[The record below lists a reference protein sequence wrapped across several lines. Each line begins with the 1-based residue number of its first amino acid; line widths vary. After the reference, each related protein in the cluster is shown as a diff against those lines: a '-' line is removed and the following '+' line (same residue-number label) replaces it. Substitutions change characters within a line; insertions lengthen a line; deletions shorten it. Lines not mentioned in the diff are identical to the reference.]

1 MRISYTVT
9 TQSCPSCG
17 HVFKRSNSLWLYIVV
32 LALLPIS
39 LPTLIAFNFLS
50 EKVFLSPSVPTIGNP
65 IKTCPKCGL
74 KIKSGKVEKE
84 SLSKVELL
92 DYQFRWL
99 FRLSYLLGGIAI
111 LFLIGFIFGL
121 FDYDNTVLYC
131 LYISLGAAFIIFII
145 AYIYRKK
152 SNNISKDDNANTK
165 ATSTATLPI
174 VDPIAIAKIT
184 SEIEEEKENKRDA
197 FYQHL
202 LLIPR
207 DFAFNNGHIEEYKQ
221 IELEIGASIR
231 SHLKVYEM
239 MFGQFY
245 DSDNENDKDTVLALE
260 EFAFAI
266 GIYYLF
272 ELDKVYPNIRTGDI
286 IDIINKCIPE
296 QFNMQLSLLDNT
308 DLEYVDKEELI
319 KIINKKLN
327 LLKQD

>member
-1 MRISYTVT
+1 M
-9 TQSCPSCG
+9 
-17 HVFKRSNSLWLYIVV
+17 
-32 LALLPIS
+32 
-39 LPTLIAFNFLS
+39 
-50 EKVFLSPSVPTIGNP
+50 KV
-65 IKTCPKCGL
+65 
-74 KIKSGKVEKE
+74 KSGKVEKE

-207 DFAFNNGHIEEYKQ
+207 DFAFNNGYIEEYKQ
-221 IELEIGASIR
+221 NELEIGASIC
-231 SHLKVYEM
+231 SHLKVYET

-245 DSDNENDKDTVLALE
+245 DSDNENDKDTALALE

-286 IDIINKCIPE
+286 IDIINECIPE

-327 LLKQD
+327 FL